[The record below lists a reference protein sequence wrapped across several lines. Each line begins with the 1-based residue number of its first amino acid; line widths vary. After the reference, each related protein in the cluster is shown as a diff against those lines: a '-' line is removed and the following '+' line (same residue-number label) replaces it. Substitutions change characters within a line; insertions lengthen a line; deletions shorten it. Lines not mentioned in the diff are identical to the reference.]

1 MAEPELLLP
10 SIVFL
15 ESALMAPFQFASQ
28 RVRTQR
34 ERGERERERSG
45 KKDLAK
51 RHLFFRRSVPSGLHR
66 CASQATNKRLCLPL
80 SKILPLSEILPL
92 ISHSLSKVLS
102 LGCSATTNPTTSSA
116 PQCCTV
122 LCSDP
127 FRNIPFACSIHQW
140 PAPLSLFE
148 GCKWVHID

>member
-1 MAEPELLLP
+1 ME
-10 SIVFL
+10 
-15 ESALMAPFQFASQ
+15 PFQFASQ

-34 ERGERERERSG
+34 ERGVKER
-45 KKDLAK
+45 DLGRKIWQKGIFSFADQFLQVYTDV
-51 RHLFFRRSVPSGLHR
+51 HLKQQINASV
-66 CASQATNKRLCLPL
+66 CLSL
-80 SKILPLSEILPL
+80 KLPPSEILPL

-127 FRNIPFACSIHQW
+127 FRNIPFACSIHQS
-140 PAPLSLFE
+140 PASLFVAAS
-148 GCKWVHID
+148 GSTYRLNFRGLLRQPT